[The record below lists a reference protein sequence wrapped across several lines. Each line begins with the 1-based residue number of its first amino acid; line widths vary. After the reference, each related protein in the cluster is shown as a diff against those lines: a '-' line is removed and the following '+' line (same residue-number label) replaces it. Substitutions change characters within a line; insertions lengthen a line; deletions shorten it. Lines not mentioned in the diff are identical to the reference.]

1 MPHLSG
7 LVTATVLYI
16 KIGKVANITPHISGL
31 VITTVLN
38 TKIREVRN
46 EMPYTIR
53 VTDTP
58 KFKELTKINFDGRM
72 KEVSKNLATVS
83 TCFKR

>member
-1 MPHLSG
+1 MPHLGG

-16 KIGKVANITPHISGL
+16 KIGKVANKTPHISGL

-38 TKIREVRN
+38 TKIREVQN

-58 KFKELTKINFDGRM
+58 KFK
-72 KEVSKNLATVS
+72 
-83 TCFKR
+83 